1 MPDNFK
7 YTAGLNHVGSYQAST
22 RPFVLT
28 EIVVPPSAS
37 NITFV
42 DGTIQGG
49 AEDGTAVE
57 IAFPKVTKFITVR
70 NDGADQSSSCEMRL
84 AFSTGGLDDQKNNYI
99 VIADSASFSADFRV
113 TRLYLMSHGQSSGPG
128 VATNLAMTASV
139 IAGLTNISAQHL
151 TSSWDDVEGV
161 NSFAR

>member
-1 MPDNFK
+1 
-7 YTAGLNHVGSYQAST
+7 
-22 RPFVLT
+22 
-28 EIVVPPSAS
+28 
-37 NITFV
+37 
-42 DGTIQGG
+42 
-49 AEDGTAVE
+49 
-57 IAFPKVTKFITVR
+57 
-70 NDGADQSSSCEMRL
+70 MRL